1 MHAVIKHLNK
11 NNKQSPICKTCLINA
26 INKSKDETDTDICVS
41 ISRTQTLEHDTIE
54 RLHRITS
61 IIEESNNLIN

>member
-26 INKSKDETDTDICVS
+26 INKSNETETDICIS
-41 ISRTQTLEHDTIE
+41 INRTKTLEDDTLM
-54 RLHRITS
+54 RLHKLNS
-61 IIEESNNLIN
+61 IIEESNNLIS

>member
-1 MHAVIKHLNK
+1 MHAIIKHLNK

-26 INKSKDETDTDICVS
+26 INKSNETDSDICVS
-41 ISRTQTLEHDTIE
+41 ISRTQILELDTIE

-61 IIEESNNLIN
+61 IIEESNNLIS

>member
-1 MHAVIKHLNK
+1 MHAVVKHLNK

-26 INKSKDETDTDICVS
+26 INKSNETDTDNCVS
-41 ISRTQTLEHDTIE
+41 INRTQTLEHENIE

>member
-26 INKSKDETDTDICVS
+26 INKSNETDSDICVS

-61 IIEESNNLIN
+61 IIEESNNLIS

>member
-26 INKSKDETDTDICVS
+26 INKSNETDNDICVS
-41 ISRTQTLEHDTIE
+41 ISRTQTLEHENIE

>member
-1 MHAVIKHLNK
+1 MHAVVKHLNK

-26 INKSKDETDTDICVS
+26 INKSNETETDICVS
-41 ISRTQTLEHDTIE
+41 INRTQTLEHENIE